1 MGTIRKRFD
10 VDVLEA
16 GKTASKKFELDKTV
30 KTISGIVLTS
40 DREDLMFF
48 RGEQKIDINGKE
60 IIAENYESKLLMTS
74 LNVPINN
81 KYMDLKNL
89 DPGNGIISVSYTD
102 HNHVLAPFVPYRMT
116 LNVQCEV
123 EDGQN

>member
-1 MGTIRKRFD
+1 MVKRIYTVNLLFITSLDSNSSADKATSSMTNKFRKNTLK
-10 VDVLEA
+10 VA
-16 GKTASKKFELDKTV
+16 
-30 KTISGIVLTS
+30 
-40 DREDLMFF
+40 
-48 RGEQKIDINGKE
+48 DINGKE

>member
-10 VDVLEA
+10 IDILEA
-16 GKTASKKFELDKTV
+16 GKTVSKKFELDKTV

-48 RGEQKIDINGKE
+48 RGEQKIDVNGKE
-60 IIAENYESKLLMTS
+60 IFSENYESKLLMTS
-74 LNVPINN
+74 LNVAINS
-81 KYMDLKNL
+81 KYMDMKNL
-89 DPGNGIISVSYTD
+89 DPGNGIINVSYTD
-102 HNHVLAPFVPYRMT
+102 HNHVLAAFVPYRMT
-116 LNVQCEV
+116 LNVQYEV